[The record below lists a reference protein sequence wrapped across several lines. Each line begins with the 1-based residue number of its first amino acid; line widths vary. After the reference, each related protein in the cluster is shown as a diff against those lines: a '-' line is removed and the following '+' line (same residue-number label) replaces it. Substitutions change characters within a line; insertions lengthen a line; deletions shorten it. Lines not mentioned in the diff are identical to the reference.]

1 MVEDKK
7 RFRLLYWLLIGI
19 VLFIFSFLLVKTMPY
34 YEAFFSFLWKLF
46 IPFLIAALIA
56 YLLHPLVEKL
66 HEWNI
71 HRGLAILLIYL
82 IFFGGVGYLFY
93 KGYPAIVHQVR
104 DLNENLPEFIRMYES
119 WIYQVY
125 SYTSFLPETVHDKI
139 DQLIATLE
147 TSLDNL
153 LGRLALGFTRI
164 FDMILIIT
172 VIPVLVFYFIKDYVK
187 IESFFMWFIPNK
199 YKDEAAELLREVDKG
214 LGGYIRGQL
223 IVSLFVSI
231 ACLIIFKLL
240 NVNYAL
246 LLAIVMGV
254 TNIIPYFGPII
265 GAIPVVMISYTIGGN
280 TVIFVIIAIFVI
292 QVIEGNL
299 LSPYIMGKTVKIH
312 PVAIIFV
319 LLLGGQLFGVWGMIL
334 AVPALTILKVIAI
347 QFVSLR
353 SNH

>member
-187 IESFFMWFIPNK
+187 NESFFMWFIPNK

>member
-240 NVNYAL
+240 DVNYAL

-334 AVPALTILKVIAI
+334 AVPTLTILKVIAI

>member
-93 KGYPAIVHQVR
+93 KGYPAIVNQVR

-240 NVNYAL
+240 DVNYAL

>member
-1 MVEDKK
+1 
-7 RFRLLYWLLIGI
+7 
-19 VLFIFSFLLVKTMPY
+19 MPY

-125 SYTSFLPETVHDKI
+125 SYTSFLPEIVHDKI

-240 NVNYAL
+240 DVNYAL

>member
-1 MVEDKK
+1 
-7 RFRLLYWLLIGI
+7 
-19 VLFIFSFLLVKTMPY
+19 MPY
-34 YEAFFSFLWKLF
+34 YEAFFSFLWKFF
-46 IPFLIAALIA
+46 IPFLVAALIA

-71 HRGLAILLIYL
+71 HRGLSILLIYL

-93 KGYPAIVHQVR
+93 RGYPAIVHQVQ

-139 DQLIATLE
+139 DQLVATIE

-153 LGRLALGFTRI
+153 LGKLVGGFTRI
-164 FDMILIIT
+164 FDMIVLIT

-187 IESFFMWFIPNK
+187 IESFFMWFIPHK
-199 YKDEAAELLREVDKG
+199 YKDEANELMKEIDKG

-223 IVSLFVSI
+223 IISLFVSL
-231 ACLIIFKLL
+231 ACLLIFKLL
-240 NVNYAL
+240 HVNYAL

-265 GAIPVVMISYTIGGN
+265 GAVPAVMISYTTGGN

-292 QVIEGNL
+292 QLIEGNL
-299 LSPYIMGKTVKIH
+299 LSPYIMGRSIKIH

-334 AVPALTILKVIAI
+334 AVPVLTILKVIVV

>member
-1 MVEDKK
+1 
-7 RFRLLYWLLIGI
+7 
-19 VLFIFSFLLVKTMPY
+19 MPY

-240 NVNYAL
+240 DVNYAL

>member
-139 DQLIATLE
+139 EQLRATLE

-240 NVNYAL
+240 DVNYAL

>member
-240 NVNYAL
+240 DVNYAL

>member
-1 MVEDKK
+1 
-7 RFRLLYWLLIGI
+7 
-19 VLFIFSFLLVKTMPY
+19 MPY

-240 NVNYAL
+240 DVNYAL

-334 AVPALTILKVIAI
+334 AVPTLTILKVIAI